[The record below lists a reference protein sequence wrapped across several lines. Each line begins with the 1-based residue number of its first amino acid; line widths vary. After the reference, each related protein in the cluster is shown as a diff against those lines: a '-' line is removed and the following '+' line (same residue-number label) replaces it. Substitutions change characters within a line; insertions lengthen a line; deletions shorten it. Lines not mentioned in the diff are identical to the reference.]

1 MLSGGSCR
9 CLGRLLT
16 CPPHSLA
23 VVRIIFMSRGEPP
36 QLTLFAVPKPFEG
49 HIGCIQR
56 NAVRSWRRLGAQ
68 VQILLF
74 GDEPGTR
81 EMAQEVGGL
90 HFPHIR
96 CNQHG
101 TPLLDGIFADAHR
114 HGTASCLAYVNADI
128 ILLDDLWTTLEIVR
142 QSAPQQFL
150 ICGKRIDLDVT
161 EAIPMEGAGWQQRLR
176 QEAAQRGELAYR
188 GCKDYFLFSRSVYET
203 IPAFAVG
210 RGNWD
215 NWMLHD
221 AKLRK
226 IPVIDATECLT
237 AVHQNHI
244 YTHSK
249 GSRAVAYVTGAE
261 AMENERLGG
270 GRHIVSGSTPTHTI
284 RGTQIRRLSWLASQW
299 LYWSELPLLLRLIKS
314 FSATVESPQSQR

>member
-1 MLSGGSCR
+1 M
-9 CLGRLLT
+9 T
-16 CPPHSLA
+16 YMPPSE
-23 VVRIIFMSRGEPP
+23 SP

-56 NAVRSWRRLGAQ
+56 NAVRSWHQLGAQ

-81 EMAQEVGGL
+81 EMAQEVGGQ
-90 HFPHIR
+90 HIPHIR
-96 CNQHG
+96 CNEHG
-101 TPLLDGIFADAHR
+101 TPLLDGVFADAH
-114 HGTASCLAYVNADI
+114 HLSAAPCLIYVNADI
-128 ILLDDLWTTLEIVR
+128 ILLDDLWITLEIVR
-142 QSAPQQFL
+142 QSGHPRFL
-150 ICGKRIDLDVT
+150 ICGKRTDLDVT
-161 EAIPMEGAGWQQRLR
+161 EAIPMENTGWQQQLR
-176 QEAAQRGELAYR
+176 QDASQRGVLAYR

-226 IPVIDATECLT
+226 IPVIDGTGSLT
-237 AVHQNHI
+237 AIHQNHG
-244 YTHSK
+244 YGHTQ
-249 GSRAVAYVTGAE
+249 GSRKMAYVTGAE

-270 GRHIVSGSTPTHTI
+270 GKHIVSGSTPTHTI
-284 RGTQIRRLSWLASQW
+284 RGRQIRRLSRLGSRW
-299 LYWSELPLLLRLIKS
+299 LYWRELPQLLKLLKS
-314 FSATVESPQSQR
+314 FRAIH

>member
-1 MLSGGSCR
+1 MLCVTVLDLPSAFPAV
-9 CLGRLLT
+9 T
-16 CPPHSLA
+16 CIA
-23 VVRIIFMSRGEPP
+23 FMPSSEST

-56 NAVRSWRRLGAQ
+56 NAVRSWRQLGAR

-90 HFPHIR
+90 HIPHIR
-96 CNQHG
+96 CNEHG
-101 TPLLDGIFADAHR
+101 TPLLDGVFADAHR
-114 HGTASCLAYVNADI
+114 HGTAPFLVYVNADI
-128 ILLDDLWTTLEIVR
+128 ILLDDLWTTLEVVQ
-142 QSAPQQFL
+142 QSGHPQFL
-150 ICGKRIDLDVT
+150 ICGKRMDLDVT
-161 EAIPMEGAGWQQRLR
+161 EAIAMESAGWQQQLR
-176 QEAAQRGELAYR
+176 QDASQRGALAYR

-215 NWMLHD
+215 NWMLYD

-226 IPVIDATECLT
+226 IPVIDGTGSLT
-237 AVHQNHI
+237 AVHQNHG
-244 YTHSK
+244 YGHTQ
-249 GSRAVAYVTGAE
+249 GSRKMAYVTGAE

-270 GRHIVSGSTPTHTI
+270 GKHIVSGSTPTHVI
-284 RGTQIRRLSWLASQW
+284 QGRQIRRLSRLGSRW
-299 LYWSELPLLLRLIKS
+299 LYWRELPQLLKLLKS
-314 FSATVESPQSQR
+314 FRAT